1 MPGFRVGEWRRGRP
15 WFALAGNARLC
26 FAAFTGTV
34 GIVMSGVLAG
44 RVRDVGPKHL
54 WFWLGQD
61 FILVPLE
68 LEVSTIRVG
77 SRVAIVY
84 EEHRDLRWV
93 VRVTLHLLPGALR
106 PDRRVPRSSRR
117 TTAFALRRTSVARIA

>member
-1 MPGFRVGEWRRGRP
+1 
-15 WFALAGNARLC
+15 
-26 FAAFTGTV
+26 
-34 GIVMSGVLAG
+34 MSGVLAG

-54 WFWLGQD
+54 WFWLGPD

-68 LEVSTIRVG
+68 LDVSTIRAG

-84 EEHRDLRWV
+84 EEHRGLRWV

-106 PDRRVPRSSRR
+106 PDHRVPSSSSR
-117 TTAFALRRTSVARIA
+117 TTASASSRRTSVARIA